1 MGHARNEAGLK
12 IDAHWAVIPD
22 AIVAVENAGKDEAV
36 RHRTLADYN
45 KPDKFYATAIRPP
58 PFQRNDFELK
68 HVYDTLLGQYPFHS
82 LPQGNHMECL
92 ERFEDLA
99 SSIMLNGVTGPDKND
114 GFHDVRAN
122 YNYTQATLVGNSG
135 LMTALVASS
144 RGGGGLDR
152 NGLFSAITPLSL
164 SPDPET

>member
-22 AIVAVENAGKDEAV
+22 EIVAVENAGKDEAV

-45 KPDKFYATAIRPP
+45 KTDKFYATAIRPP

-68 HVYDTLLGQYPFHS
+68 PMYYTLVGHYPFHG
-82 LPQGNHMECL
+82 LPHGHHMERL

-99 SSIMLNGVTGPDKND
+99 SSIMLNGVSEDYSFYKLLSYSL
-114 GFHDVRAN
+114 F
-122 YNYTQATLVGNSG
+122 GNAVHWVKQ
-135 LMTALVASS
+135 LA
-144 RGGGGLDR
+144 
-152 NGLFSAITPLSL
+152 P
-164 SPDPET
+164 